1 MFACAIRTGHWL
13 TFRWI
18 PSEVNFAYERSRFV
32 DPHYDPSKC
41 LLCHVDAQV
50 TKCVIQEKPVKGEEE
65 SPWSSVDVLS
75 RRLLVQG
82 LFREPP
88 RLERGKPET
97 VTSASESS
105 CLLSRK
111 LFKVPRRAFRH
122 EKKCCRHWK
131 HLCKWPRSA
140 TKPFVNIPARAC
152 VRFRSNGH
160 AFEAIGSSGGR
171 VVEECVIPRH
181 ERRSRRHKQ
190 RLRRRAGLPTPSN
203 SVEAPSLT
211 TSCHDRSLDGAW
223 TQSGTNTS
231 GAAVSAT
238 PGTRKNYVAAIEKLS
253 ALPATGVGITF
264 TQTRTSIVRSFF
276 MRTSCSTPS

>member
-1 MFACAIRTGHWL
+1 MPTKDHGSSIRTTIHQSVCCVTLMPGS
-13 TFRWI
+13 
-18 PSEVNFAYERSRFV
+18 PSVSSKKNPLKVKRNLHGARST
-32 DPHYDPSKC
+32 Y
-41 LLCHVDAQV
+41 CHAAFW
-50 TKCVIQEKPVKGEEE
+50 C
-65 SPWSSVDVLS
+65 
-75 RRLLVQG
+75 RA
-82 LFREPP
+82 FREPP

-131 HLCKWPRSA
+131 HLCQWPRSA

-152 VRFRSNGH
+152 VRFRSDGH

-181 ERRSRRHKQ
+181 RRRSRRHKQ

-264 TQTRTSIVRSFF
+264 TQTRTSIVRWFF